1 MAEKKGFD
9 LGAALAAVSNS
20 GAQADRAQIVRY
32 DIDAIYPDPG
42 NFYSMSGIEEL
53 MASIE
58 LVGLQQPLLVRQHPE
73 KPAAVMIVSGHR
85 RREAIKRLVDEGRED
100 LRTVPCLLEAPA
112 ASAELQE
119 LKLIYA
125 NSDTRHLSSAEIS
138 AQAARV
144 EELLY
149 KLKEQGYEFPG
160 RMRDHVAEACKV
172 SKTKLARLKM
182 IRDNLSKDWQKRWTK
197 GEIAESVAYR
207 LAQCSPEHQKILFDK
222 FGSERYFYESDA
234 ETYDERLTAI
244 EGLKCKKSGGA
255 CTNAERMKAKALSLD
270 RWSYNSCSKC
280 CDKCDRLTSCKSACP
295 ELADKIKRLKADA
308 KAQAAQMKAAQEE
321 AIRPTIESIFKIL
334 SHWDAARTQ
343 AKKTV
348 KETFNAAAKYYSSSD
363 DEEIAQLLT
372 GRKRIK
378 TDTTLPFGWQ
388 TLSSFTGLIRTA
400 DFLGVTTD
408 FLLGRSD
415 DMRPK
420 PAADQAAAPEGFR
433 SGKTP
438 PAEKTLAWCAFVVD
452 GQELTT
458 AAVWWPHLGKWC
470 FEHGAGIDAECVG
483 WIPLPDWK
491 GVLRDEKG
499 GEPE

>member
-20 GAQADRAQIVRY
+20 GTQADRAQIVRY

-172 SKTKLARLKM
+172 SQTKLARLKV
-182 IRDNLSKDWQKRWTK
+182 IRDHLIKPWASRWKKNDLSEAT
-197 GEIAESVAYR
+197 AYR
-207 LAQCSPEHQKILFDK
+207 LAQCDK
-222 FGSERYFYESDA
+222 TRQALYYSVFGAKSYVYDSSINTYEKKLD
-234 ETYDERLTAI
+234 AI
-244 EGLKCKKSGGA
+244 EKCKCKNPKGVPCINMDNKRDVALHRSIFETNYCANCCAECPDLWHCKRACSSLKS
-255 CTNAERMKAKALSLD
+255 KV
-270 RWSYNSCSKC
+270 
-280 CDKCDRLTSCKSACP
+280 DK
-295 ELADKIKRLKADA
+295 LKADEKARKKHEQELREQAEAPKIAAVAEIWRRWDDARA
-308 KAQAAQMKAAQEE
+308 KAGKTIAKTFKAAGVYYMKSTDED
-321 AIRPTIESIFKIL
+321 IRKTL
-334 SHWDAARTQ
+334 SG
-343 AKKTV
+343 
-348 KETFNAAAKYYSSSD
+348 ETKLRPDSN
-363 DEEIAQLLT
+363 
-372 GRKRIK
+372 
-378 TDTTLPFGWQ
+378 LPFGWASLS
-388 TLSSFTGLIRTA
+388 TLEPLIKTA

-408 FLLGRSD
+408 YLLGRSD
-415 DMRPK
+415 NMQPT
-420 PAADQAAAPEGFR
+420 PAADRSAAPEGFR
-433 SGKTP
+433 SGETP
-438 PAEKTLAWCAFVVD
+438 PAEKTLAWCAFIVD
-452 GQELTT
+452 GHELTT

-470 FEHGAGIDAECVG
+470 FEQGAGIDAECVG

-499 GEPE
+499 DKA